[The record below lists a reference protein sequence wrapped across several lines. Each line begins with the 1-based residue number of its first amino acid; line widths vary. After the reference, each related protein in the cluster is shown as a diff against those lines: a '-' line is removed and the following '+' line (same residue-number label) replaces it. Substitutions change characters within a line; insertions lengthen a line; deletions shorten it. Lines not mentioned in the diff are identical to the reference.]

1 MGVCG
6 WTICVTC
13 NKYILH
19 ANCNSLTGIK
29 GGQMNKSTNWSQP
42 ENAIPA
48 TRNLPPSRTPVLA
61 AAQQQADKT
70 IAHSQ
75 HPLKIHTHP
84 HPHFTIHNTR
94 SRQRQLLPVCLP
106 LWLQL
111 LVPVPR
117 PQRTAADRSPNTLP
131 IAVKFQSHSLPLS
144 QPIPSGQSTLRLSLT
159 LWDCGFCPQ
168 PTDRSRQTGTH
179 LIPMSRD
186 RGEKQ
191 GRGGGYHMT
200 DDSEHAWLGSWR
212 G

>member
-84 HPHFTIHNTR
+84 HPHPHFTIHNTR

-111 LVPVPR
+111 LVPVPPLNEPLLTGLQTR
-117 PQRTAADRSPNTLP
+117 SQSPSSFPLLPALPPDPQRAINAAAVAYIVGLWFLPSTNRSQQTNW
-131 IAVKFQSHSLPLS
+131 HSLDS
-144 QPIPSGQSTLRLSLT
+144 NEQG
-159 LWDCGFCPQ
+159 
-168 PTDRSRQTGTH
+168 
-179 LIPMSRD
+179 
-186 RGEKQ
+186 Q
-191 GRGGGYHMT
+191 GREAG
-200 DDSEHAWLGSWR
+200 
-212 G
+212 

>member
-29 GGQMNKSTNWSQP
+29 GGQMNKSANWSQP

-111 LVPVPR
+111 LVPVPPLNEPLLTGLQTR
-117 PQRTAADRSPNTLP
+117 SQSPSSFPLLPALPPDPQRAINAAAVAYIVGLWFLP
-131 IAVKFQSHSLPLS
+131 S
-144 QPIPSGQSTLRLSLT
+144 
-159 LWDCGFCPQ
+159 
-168 PTDRSRQTGTH
+168 TDRSQQTNWHSLDSNEQG
-179 LIPMSRD
+179 
-186 RGEKQ
+186 Q
-191 GRGGGYHMT
+191 GRGAG
-200 DDSEHAWLGSWR
+200 
-212 G
+212 

>member
-19 ANCNSLTGIK
+19 ANCNSLMGIK
-29 GGQMNKSTNWSQP
+29 GGQMNKSANWSQP

-111 LVPVPR
+111 LVPVPPFDVPLLTGLQTR
-117 PQRTAADRSPNTLP
+117 SQSPSSFPLLPALPPDPQRAINAAAVAYIVGLWFLP
-131 IAVKFQSHSLPLS
+131 S
-144 QPIPSGQSTLRLSLT
+144 
-159 LWDCGFCPQ
+159 
-168 PTDRSRQTGTH
+168 TDRSQQTNWHSLDSNEQG
-179 LIPMSRD
+179 
-186 RGEKQ
+186 Q
-191 GRGGGYHMT
+191 GRGAG
-200 DDSEHAWLGSWR
+200 ER
-212 G
+212 GRVPHDRR

>member
-111 LVPVPR
+111 LVPVPP

-131 IAVKFQSHSLPLS
+131 IAVKFPSPSRSPTRSPAGNQRCGCRLHCGIVVSALN
-144 QPIPSGQSTLRLSLT
+144 QPIAADKLALT
-159 LWDCGFCPQ
+159 
-168 PTDRSRQTGTH
+168 
-179 LIPMSRD
+179 
-186 RGEKQ
+186 
-191 GRGGGYHMT
+191 
-200 DDSEHAWLGSWR
+200 
-212 G
+212 